1 MSSIVEVYAK
11 DLGVKIGKP
20 TITEHFFPNTID
32 KYICCDFDS
41 DNKSE
46 SYNYW
51 DIVRSLIKPFLNER
65 DISLIKIPDILDKQ
79 KNFFIKNSL
88 LYIGLAN
95 HNTIIADYYKIPSV
109 SLLTNIY
116 ENNFNPLF
124 IGKIITPN
132 FSDLKPS
139 FNQDCHRINEIK
151 PEVIAQSI
159 LDQLGIQEKIKFKT
173 IRIGKTFHNDVV
185 EIVPNFAGISEQL
198 KDKPINIRGDIHSNL
213 KNIVTW
219 CQYSYVNLY
228 INSSFDIELLQ
239 HMTKLKQI
247 IFKYQESENSDQ
259 SKFFKEL
266 KRRKVNLIIQAQKG
280 LDVNEVRLKYF
291 DYNVIEE
298 AEEPMEEIK
307 ASKFLSKKRF
317 AVDGKSF
324 KSESSAKRLDNSD
337 NFIYD
342 EISSKE
348 LESLYLYEEE

>member
-11 DLGVKIGKP
+11 DLGVRIGKP

-51 DIVRSLIKPFLNER
+51 DIVQSLIKSFLNER
-65 DISLIKIPDILDKQ
+65 NISLIKIPDIPAKQ

-95 HNTIIADYYKIPSV
+95 HNTILADYYKIPSV

-116 ENNFNPLF
+116 KNNFNPLSV
-124 IGKIITPN
+124 GEIITPD
-132 FSDLKPS
+132 FSTLKPT
-139 FNQDCHRINEIK
+139 FNNDCSRINEIK

-173 IRIGKTFHNDVV
+173 IRIGQTFHNDVV
-185 EIVPNFAGISEQL
+185 EIVPNFSGISEQL
-198 KDKPINIRGDIHSNL
+198 KDKPVNIRGDIHWNL
-213 KNIVTW
+213 ENIVKW
-219 CQYSYVNLY
+219 CEYSYVNLY
-228 INSSFDIELLQ
+228 INSSFDVEILKY
-239 HMTKLKQI
+239 MPKLKQI
-247 IFKYQESENSDQ
+247 IFKYQDSEDTDK

-266 KRRKVNLIIQAQKG
+266 KKRKVNLIIQVQKG
-280 LDVNEVRLKYF
+280 FDVKEVRLKYF

-298 AEEPMEEIK
+298 SEEPKEEIK
-307 ASKFLSKKRF
+307 ASKFLSKKHF
-317 AVDGKSF
+317 VVDGKSF
-324 KSESSAKRLDNSD
+324 NSESSAKRLDNSD
-337 NFIYD
+337 NFVYD
-342 EISSKE
+342 KISSKE

>member
-185 EIVPNFAGISEQL
+185 EVVPNFAGISEQL
-198 KDKPINIRGDIHSNL
+198 KDKPINIRGDIHWNL
-213 KNIVTW
+213 ENIINW

-228 INSSFDIELLQ
+228 INSAFDIDLLQ
-239 HMTKLKQI
+239 YMTKLKQI
-247 IFKYQESENSDQ
+247 IFKYQDSEDADK

-266 KRRKVNLIIQAQKG
+266 KRRKVNLIIQVQKG
-280 LDVNEVRLKYF
+280 IDVNKVRLKYF

-298 AEEPMEEIK
+298 AQEPKEKIK

-317 AVDGKSF
+317 AVDGQSF
-324 KSESSAKRLDNSD
+324 NSESSAKRLDNSD

-342 EISSKE
+342 ETSSKE